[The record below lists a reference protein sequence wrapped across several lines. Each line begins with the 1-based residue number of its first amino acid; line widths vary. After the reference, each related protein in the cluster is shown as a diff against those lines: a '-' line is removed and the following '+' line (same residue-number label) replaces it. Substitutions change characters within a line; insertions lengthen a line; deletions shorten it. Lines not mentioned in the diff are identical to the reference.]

1 MSFINPIEILNLK
14 STDVDSIDNNLIK
27 KAKRVLFADIDL
39 SDNLH
44 IEYKGLSLSK
54 SDCETAINEL
64 ESKDKIEFYHFIANN
79 TDLNNFLVTGNENIF
94 SSFRQESIYKL
105 PDFINFISPYFSE
118 RYDRALLKAYQ
129 NNDIV
134 LLKKILSVNPP
145 IKYTDKDK
153 LYKSITNLIKEN
165 IGEID
170 EATRDIKN
178 EESIY
183 DETDIEDIYYWVQE
197 TLDTEKINLLPQYF
211 QSTRNQC
218 ANSVSNLSVNVFN
231 TFNNAEVAVD
241 LISYALDF
249 DIDGLTKQKLTE
261 DYNQLDEIKDRRD
274 EEARQEPILRKYAS
288 FIIEAKPK
296 IEGLKNKT
304 LSVSQVTIWISS
316 KIDIAEINALDS
328 QFDEIRN
335 QTALILRVIS
345 VEVWNSYSDINSS
358 ISLINKA
365 SSINKLNQATTQNL
379 NDAKSQLNELKR
391 KLELRQ
397 QPIPRTTTKPAYSN
411 TPATSTSSSS
421 DNSGCL
427 WLLGI
432 AAIIGIIAFIA
443 NSNKSSNSSN
453 TYNNSDY
460 STPSSNNSY
469 NPSVADTTVSISTP
483 TYTEP
488 IITESPYKGNQL
500 RNGASPLDGCFG
512 KGKYAGQAWINFD
525 NSNASD
531 AIVCLV
537 NLSTGKTIRNE
548 YIRAGSTY
556 KMNNI
561 PSGTYYLKVYYG
573 NDWNP
578 SLENFCG
585 TKGAFESDTHF
596 SKSDRYSDYITVE
609 NNDYSYTTGTITLY
623 SVANGNMS
631 TQSTSESDFFN
642 K

>member
-14 STDVDSIDNNLIK
+14 STDVGSIDTNLIK

-54 SDCETAINEL
+54 SDCERVINEL

-79 TDLNNFLVTGNENIF
+79 TDLNNFLVTGNENMF

-129 NNDIV
+129 NNDTV

-145 IKYTDKDK
+145 IKHSDKDK
-153 LYKSITNLIKEN
+153 LYKSITNAIKEN
-165 IGEID
+165 ISEID

-183 DETDIEDIYYWVQE
+183 DETDIEDVYFWVQE

-218 ANSVSNLSVNVFN
+218 ANSVRNLSVNVFN

-304 LSVSQVTIWISS
+304 LSVSQVTTWIGS

-345 VEVWNSYSDINSS
+345 VEVWNSYSDINTS

-365 SSINKLNQATTQNL
+365 STINKLNQATIQNL
-379 NDAKSQLNELKR
+379 TDAKSQLNELKR
-391 KLELRQ
+391 KLDLRQ

-411 TPATSTSSSS
+411 TPTTSTTSSS

-469 NPSVADTTVSISTP
+469 NQPVTDTTVSISTP

-500 RNGASPLDGCFG
+500 RDGASPLDGCFG

-609 NNDYSYTTGTITLY
+609 NSDYSYTTGTITLY

-631 TQSTSESDFFN
+631 TQSTSESDFFT

>member
-14 STDVDSIDNNLIK
+14 NTDVGSIDNNLIK

-54 SDCETAINEL
+54 SDCERAINEL

-79 TDLNNFLVTGNENIF
+79 TDLNNFLVTGNENVF

-129 NNDIV
+129 NNDTV
-134 LLKKILSVNPP
+134 LLKIILSVNPP
-145 IKYTDKDK
+145 IKYSDKDK
-153 LYKSITNLIKEN
+153 LYKSITNVIKEN
-165 IGEID
+165 ISEID

-183 DETDIEDIYYWVQE
+183 DETDIEDVYFWVQE

-218 ANSVSNLSVNVFN
+218 ANSVRNLSVNVFN

-261 DYNQLDEIKDRRD
+261 DYNQLDKIKDRRD

-304 LSVSQVTIWISS
+304 LSVSQVTTWISS

-345 VEVWNSYSDINSS
+345 VEVWNSYSDINTS

-365 SSINKLNQATTQNL
+365 STINKLNQATIQNL
-379 NDAKSQLNELKR
+379 TDAKSQLNELKR
-391 KLELRQ
+391 KLDLRQ
-397 QPIPRTTTKPAYSN
+397 QPLPRTTTKPAYSN
-411 TPATSTSSSS
+411 TPATSTTSSS

-443 NSNKSSNSSN
+443 NSNKSSNSSK

-460 STPSSNNSY
+460 STPSSDNSY
-469 NPSVADTTVSISTP
+469 NPPVADTAVSISTP

-500 RNGASPLDGCFG
+500 RDGASPLDGCFG

-596 SKSDRYSDYITVE
+596 SKSDRYSDYINVE
-609 NNDYSYTTGTITLY
+609 NSDYSYTTGTLTLY